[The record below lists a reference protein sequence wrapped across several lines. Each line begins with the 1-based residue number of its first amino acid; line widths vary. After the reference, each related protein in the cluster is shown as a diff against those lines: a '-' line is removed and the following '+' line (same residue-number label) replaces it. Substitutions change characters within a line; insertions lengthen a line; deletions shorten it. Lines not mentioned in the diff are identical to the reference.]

1 MPGSRFSSLLNSE
14 EDPTR
19 PPPTKHK
26 FAGKLSDDRLNKLPK
41 EERKAQV
48 ARMKNDIQIL
58 KNEKKEK
65 RAAGG
70 VESKD
75 ERAGEEEEITEE
87 SDQDG

>member
-1 MPGSRFSSLLNSE
+1 MQ
-14 EDPTR
+14 
-19 PPPTKHK
+19 
-26 FAGKLSDDRLNKLPK
+26 
-41 EERKAQV
+41 ERKAQV
-48 ARMKNDIQIL
+48 ARIKHDIQVL

-75 ERAGEEEEITEE
+75 ERAGEEVVEE